1 MPHIVTSMNES
12 IFREPYLKKENE
24 IMTTCKMATQGREE
38 MQCNPIIWLA
48 TTSLLHMLRLCQ
60 SPRSTLSG

>member
-24 IMTTCKMATQGREE
+24 VMTTCKMATQGREE
-38 MQCNPIIWLA
+38 RQDNSIIWVA
-48 TTSLLHMLRLCQ
+48 TKSFLHMLRLCQ
-60 SPRSTLSG
+60 SPLSTLSG